1 MLPFNRGRNFMVK
14 RMSAKEARDRFAQV
28 LGMVHY
34 GKDTVIVEKQGKPVV
49 AVIDVERYEQLKK
62 AWDEPFAVLDRI
74 RDKNRDKRPARVE
87 KDVGDAIREVRA
99 ASRAKSRKHA

>member
-1 MLPFNRGRNFMVK
+1 MVK

-62 AWDEPFAVLDRI
+62 AWDEPFKVLDRI

-87 KDVGDAIREVRA
+87 KDVVDAIGEVRA
-99 ASRAKSRKHA
+99 ASRAKSRRRA